1 MIRFWLFVVFVLELV
16 AFSTSITC
24 PPKPICDAKSN
35 PPELLCKMG
44 DPDKNGC
51 QKFECFPSDPGMYFF
66 LIFKILFLYILY
78 MLFQFSKP
86 LVQFMASVKRIGIL
100 KMKV

>member
-66 LIFKILFLYILY
+66 LIFKILFFIHSIYA
-78 MLFQFSKP
+78 FSV
-86 LVQFMASVKRIGIL
+86 LETFGAIYGLCETHWDS
-100 KMKV
+100 